1 VHVCFAE
8 AEVWIIGPT
17 FLTVAIFAADMLS
30 QLLREALG
38 IGRLQVSRQRIL
50 DAKAGAGG

>member
-38 IGRLQVSRQRIL
+38 IGRQQVSRQRIL